1 MGRHEAEPIVV
12 AVDDSPN
19 STAAVRWAAR
29 ESMLRGAPVR
39 IVHALAPGLE
49 GGVGPRSGIHLNDR
63 EVAERILVDA
73 EGAFRA
79 ERDPVGMDGV
89 SVAVLEGAAVD
100 CLVDASKQ
108 AQMIVVGTR
117 GLHAAGRMLL
127 GSVSAAVIHRAHCP
141 VAVIPLP
148 AQRPLPPG
156 DDPVLVGVDH
166 TDANGDAISLAFDE
180 ASRRGAKLVVVHAW
194 SDVGIPPV
202 IGEARWHDR
211 EAEMRARTA
220 ERLAPWREER
230 PGVDVELRVVCDVPA
245 HALTFESRY
254 SQLVVV
260 GGRRGGSLGS
270 VSSAVVSRSET
281 PVIVAL
287 ER

>member
-1 MGRHEAEPIVV
+1 MVEAMTEPIVV
-12 AVDDSPN
+12 AVDDSAN

-29 ESMLRGAPVR
+29 ESALRGARVR
-39 IVHALAPGLE
+39 IVHVLASGLD

-63 EVAERILVDA
+63 EVAKRILLDA
-73 EGAFRA
+73 EEAFRA
-79 ERDPVGMDGV
+79 TRDPIGMDGV
-89 SVAVLEGAAVD
+89 RVAVLEGSVVD
-100 CLVDASKQ
+100 CLVDASMQ
-108 AQMIVVGTR
+108 AQMIVVGTH
-117 GLHAAGRMLL
+117 GLHAAGQMLL
-127 GSVSAAVIHRAHCP
+127 GSVSAALIHRAHCP

-148 AQRPLPPG
+148 AQRPLPC
-156 DDPVLVGVDH
+156 DDPVLVGVDD
-166 TDANGDAISLAFDE
+166 TDATGAAISLAFDE
-180 ASRRGAKLVVVHAW
+180 ASRRGAKLVAVHAW

-202 IGEARWHDR
+202 IGEDRWHDR
-211 EAEMRARTA
+211 EADMRARTA
-220 ERLAPWREER
+220 GRLAPWREER
-230 PGVDVELRVVCDVPA
+230 PDVDVELRVVCDVPA

-270 VSSAVVSRSET
+270 VSSAVVRGSQA

>member
-1 MGRHEAEPIVV
+1 MVRTMTEPIVV

-29 ESMLRGAPVR
+29 ESTLRAAPVR
-39 IVHALAPGLE
+39 IVHALASRLDA
-49 GGVGPRSGIHLNDR
+49 GVGPRGSVHLHDR
-63 EVAERILVDA
+63 EVVERILVDA
-73 EGAFRA
+73 EATFRA
-79 ERDPVGMDGV
+79 TRDPIGMDGV
-89 SVAVLEGAAVD
+89 SVAVLEGSVVD
-100 CLVDASKQ
+100 NLVDASKQ

-127 GSVSAAVIHRAHCP
+127 GSVSAALIHRAHCP

-148 AQRPLPPG
+148 AQRPLPC
-156 DDPVLVGVDH
+156 DDPVLVGVDD
-166 TDANGDAISLAFDE
+166 TDATGDAISLAFDE
-180 ASRRGAKLVVVHAW
+180 ASRRGAKLVAVHAW

-202 IGEARWHDR
+202 LGEDRWHDR
-211 EAEMRARTA
+211 EAGMRARTA
-220 ERLAPWREER
+220 ERLDPWRQER
-230 PGVDVELRVVCDVPA
+230 PDVDVELRVVCDVPA

-260 GGRRGGSLGS
+260 GGRRRGSLDS
-270 VSSAVVSRSET
+270 VSSAVVRGSRA